1 MDESTLCLEIW
12 QYKEYRFPNEKFLNA
27 QPIPKSRVYPEIVYE
42 SKQFAIIQLFNTI
55 YLQQ

>member
-55 YLQQ
+55 Y